1 MGLCDSDVEN
11 MRERVEEKWEGKV
24 QKDWTFLGRP
34 LGLEAIDD
42 LSLST
47 FLFLFCGKTNDTDT
61 TILRRPEARAMRL
74 WFFFFLGWVHI

>member
-11 MRERVEEKWEGKV
+11 MRERVEEKWEGKE

-42 LSLST
+42 LSLAP
-47 FLFLFCGKTNDTDT
+47 L
-61 TILRRPEARAMRL
+61 
-74 WFFFFLGWVHI
+74 FFFFLGASPERVMIQTQQFSKNLNTQLMASCKKM

>member
-1 MGLCDSDVEN
+1 MWDCVCVQEFNL
-11 MRERVEEKWEGKV
+11 REREREE
-24 QKDWTFLGRP
+24 QKDRTFLGRP

-74 WFFFFLGWVHI
+74 WFFFFLG